1 MSKDRYRPTFRKRPH
16 RIGGTNGSLNR
27 SAVQQELSKNGLLDS
42 NGALNHKGFFADLEQ
57 KPEQEDLSQEVTRE
71 VGISQAILEVFA
83 EEQAR
88 VQITNCYALLD
99 KQFPTFN
106 PLAPRDIIADDYSE
120 ESRP

>member
-1 MSKDRYRPTFRKRPH
+1 MSKDRYRPNFRQRHH
-16 RIGGTNGSLNR
+16 RIGGTNGSLDR
-27 SAVQQELSKNGLLDS
+27 IAVQQELSKNGLLDS